1 LHIFS
6 FKPFCILVPSNQT
19 QNNMKTTRLLAVA
32 ALATLTSTAAFAQL
46 KDEKDV
52 TITMDLQPI
61 LQLNMS
67 TPNQIDFTF
76 DDINEYYGGIT
87 KYGASILKISSTVN
101 WDLYAVARSNGNVG
115 AGFWDQQIKYG
126 TGGSGGANN
135 HLPLSLLELKQT
147 TPNANASGATGTYAD
162 YSSAFPPIAS
172 PAGSNSIYV
181 DPANAGTPPGAAHKY
196 LAGHK
201 GTTATGADG
210 VAGGS
215 YLTAGALT
223 SDYYYSI
230 DYRIVPGL
238 PAVFPMA
245 FGADGTT
252 SEDLVAINGAGS
264 YAQPG
269 VYTMYVQ
276 YMILEDQ

>member
-1 LHIFS
+1 
-6 FKPFCILVPSNQT
+6 
-19 QNNMKTTRLLAVA
+19 MKTTRLLAVA

-87 KYGASILKISSTVN
+87 KYGASILKVSSTVN

-126 TGGSGGANN
+126 TGGSGGATNK
-135 HLPLSLLELKQT
+135 LPLSLLELRQT
-147 TPNANASGATGTYAD
+147 TANANATGATGTYPD
-162 YSSAFPPIAS
+162 YSSAFPPVAS

-181 DPANAGTPPGAAHKY
+181 DPANAGTPPSGAHKY
-196 LAGHK
+196 IAGHK

-245 FGADGTT
+245 FSADGTT
-252 SEDLVAINGAGS
+252 SEDLVTANAVGA

>member
-1 LHIFS
+1 MNKQRVLS
-6 FKPFCILVPSNQT
+6 
-19 QNNMKTTRLLAVA
+19 LLGVA
-32 ALATLTSTAAFAQL
+32 MLSSTAVFAQL

-52 TITMDLQPI
+52 TVTMDLQPI

-87 KYGASILKISSTVN
+87 KYGATILKVSSTVN

-126 TGGSGGANN
+126 TGGSGGATNK
-135 HLPLSLLELKQT
+135 LPLSLLELRQST
-147 TPNANASGATGTYAD
+147 ANANATGATGTYAD
-162 YSSAFPPIAS
+162 YSTAFPPIAS
-172 PAGSNSIYV
+172 PAGSNSVYV

-196 LAGHK
+196 IAGHK
-201 GTTATGADG
+201 GTTATGADA

-223 SDYYYSI
+223 SDYYYSV

-238 PAVFPMA
+238 PAIFPMA
-245 FGADGTT
+245 FGADGTAA
-252 SEDLVAINGAGS
+252 EDLVAANGAGS

>member
-1 LHIFS
+1 
-6 FKPFCILVPSNQT
+6 
-19 QNNMKTTRLLAVA
+19 MKTNRLLTMAGIA
-32 ALATLTSTAAFAQL
+32 MLTSTAAFGQL

-87 KYGASILKISSTVN
+87 KYGATILKISSTVN
-101 WDLYAVARSNGNVG
+101 WDLYAIARSNGNVAPG
-115 AGFWDQQIKYG
+115 MWDQQIRYG
-126 TGGSGGANN
+126 TGGSGGATNN
-135 HLPLSLLELKQT
+135 LPLSLLELRQT
-147 TPNANASGATGTYAD
+147 TANANATAATGSFAD
-162 YSSAFPPIAS
+162 YSAVFPPVAA

-181 DPANAGTPPGAAHKY
+181 DPANAGTPPTAAHKY
-196 LAGHK
+196 IAGHA

-215 YLTAGALT
+215 YLTANALT

-238 PAVFPMA
+238 PAIFPMA

-252 SEDLVAINGAGS
+252 AQDLVAINGAGS

>member
-1 LHIFS
+1 M
-6 FKPFCILVPSNQT
+6 VPSNQT
-19 QNNMKTTRLLAVA
+19 QNNMKTSRLLTVA
-32 ALATLTSTAAFAQL
+32 GLAMLTSTAAFGQL
-46 KDEKDV
+46 VDEKDV
-52 TITMDLQPI
+52 TVTMDLQPI

-67 TPNQIDFTF
+67 TPNQVDFTF

-87 KYGASILKISSTVN
+87 KYGATILKVSSTVN
-101 WDLYAVARSNGNVG
+101 WDLYAIGRSNGNVG
-115 AGFWDQQIKYG
+115 AGFWDQQIRYG
-126 TGGSGGANN
+126 TGGSGGATNR
-135 HLPLSLLELKQT
+135 LPLSALELRQS
-147 TPNANASGATGTYAD
+147 TPNANATAATGAFAD
-162 YSSAFPPIAS
+162 YSAAFPPIAS
-172 PAGSNSIYV
+172 PSGSNSLYV
-181 DPANAGTPPGAAHKY
+181 DPANAGTPPTAANKY
-196 LAGHK
+196 IAGHS

-215 YLTAGALT
+215 YLTAGGLT

-245 FGADGTT
+245 FGADGVTP
-252 SEDLVAINGAGS
+252 ENLVAANGAGS

-276 YMILEDQ
+276 YLILEDQ

>member
-1 LHIFS
+1 
-6 FKPFCILVPSNQT
+6 
-19 QNNMKTTRLLAVA
+19 MKTNRLLAVA

-87 KYGASILKISSTVN
+87 KYGATILKVSSTVT

-115 AGFWDQQIKYG
+115 AGYWDQQIKYG
-126 TGGSGGANN
+126 TGGSRGTLANTGATNQ
-135 HLPLSLLELKQT
+135 LPLSLLELHQSQ
-147 TPNANASGATGTYAD
+147 PNPISSAPLGTYAD
-162 YSSAFPPIAS
+162 YSANFPPVAS
-172 PAGSNSIYV
+172 PSGSNSIYV
-181 DPANAGTPPGAAHKY
+181 DPTGAGVPPGSLHKY
-196 LAGHK
+196 IAGHK
-201 GTTATGADG
+201 GTTGSADG

-215 YLTAGALT
+215 YLQAGAGALT
-223 SDYYYSI
+223 SNYYYSI

-245 FGADGTT
+245 FDATGTT
-252 SEDLVAINGAGS
+252 SQDIVTAGAGPLGGAT

>member
-1 LHIFS
+1 L
-6 FKPFCILVPSNQT
+6 FCILAPSNQT
-19 QNNMKTTRLLAVA
+19 QNNMKTTRLLTMAG
-32 ALATLTSTAAFAQL
+32 LAMLTSTAAFAQL
-46 KDEKDV
+46 QDQKDV

-76 DDINEYYGGIT
+76 DDINEYFAGVT
-87 KYGASILKISSTVN
+87 KYGATILKVSSTVN
-101 WDLYAVARSNGNVG
+101 WDMYAIARSNGNVA
-115 AGFWDQQIKYG
+115 AGFWDQQIRYG
-126 TGGSGGANN
+126 TGGTGATNRI
-135 HLPLSLLELKQT
+135 PLSALELRQN
-147 TPNANASGATGTYAD
+147 TPNANATAATGAFAD
-162 YSSAFPPIAS
+162 YSTAFPPVAS
-172 PAGSNSIYV
+172 PSGSNSVYV
-181 DPANAGTPPGAAHKY
+181 DPANAGTAPAANHKY
-196 LAGHK
+196 IAGHK
-201 GTTATGADG
+201 GITAVGADA

-215 YLTAGALT
+215 YLTAAAGSLT
-223 SDYYYSI
+223 SDYFYSI

-252 SEDLVAINGAGS
+252 AENLVAANGAGS

-276 YMILEDQ
+276 YLILEDQ